1 MASFAG
7 KHRKQSRAVRGI
19 AKVVVAGAIV
29 AVPMSIA
36 AIPAQADTAGSGVN
50 WDAIAQCE
58 SGGNW
63 NDDTGNGYQG
73 GLQFSP
79 STWAAY
85 GGTGSASS
93 ASRDEQ
99 IAVAERVAAA
109 QGMHAWPV
117 CSVRAGQAGK
127 SVSSSSSYHSIARG
141 TVKVTTHAATP
152 KAAPVATTPA
162 AQSEP
167 NGDYT
172 VAAGDT
178 LSTIASKLHVA
189 GGWETLW
196 NANKNVVPN
205 ANLIFPGQSLVT
217 K

>member
-36 AIPAQADTAGSGVN
+36 AIPASADTSTVN
-50 WDAIAQCE
+50 WDSIAQCE

-63 NDDTGNGYQG
+63 STNTGNGFYG
-73 GLQFSP
+73 GLQFTE
-79 STWAAY
+79 STWKAN
-85 GGTGSASS
+85 GGTGMPQN

-99 IAVAERVAAA
+99 IAVAQRVAQT

-117 CSVRAGQAGK
+117 CSVKAGQAGAH
-127 SVSSSSSYHSIARG
+127 VSSQHSSSHHS
-141 TVKVTTHAATP
+141 T
-152 KAAPVATTPA
+152 AAPTTKKSTHKATTPA
-162 AQSEP
+162 AVTTTAAPQSAP

-178 LSTIASKLHVA
+178 LSSIAQKLNVA
-189 GGWETLW
+189 GGWESLW
-196 NANKNVVPN
+196 NNNKSIVANP
-205 ANLIFPGQSLVT
+205 NLIFPGQSLVT

>member
-1 MASFAG
+1 MVSFAG

-29 AVPMSIA
+29 AVPLSIA
-36 AIPAQADTAGSGVN
+36 ATPASADTSSVN

-63 NDDTGNGYQG
+63 HADTGNGYHG
-73 GLQFSP
+73 GLQFSQ
-79 STWAAY
+79 STWQAN
-85 GGTGSASS
+85 GGTGDAAN
-93 ASRDEQ
+93 ASREQQ
-99 IAVAERVAAA
+99 IAVAERVAAT

-117 CSVRAGQAGK
+117 CSLRAGQAGH
-127 SVSSSSSYHSIARG
+127 STTTHHSSKP
-141 TVKVTTHAATP
+141 TTKKVTTHKAAAPAATTTV
-152 KAAPVATTPA
+152 AP
-162 AQSEP
+162 QSAP

-172 VAAGDT
+172 VVAGDT
-178 LSTIASKLHVA
+178 LSSIAQKLNVA
-189 GGWETLW
+189 GGWEALW
-196 NANKNVVPN
+196 NKNKSIVPN

>member
-1 MASFAG
+1 MVSFAG

-29 AVPMSIA
+29 AVPLSIA
-36 AIPAQADTAGSGVN
+36 ATPASADTSSVN

-63 NDDTGNGYQG
+63 HADTGNGYHG
-73 GLQFSP
+73 GLQFSQ
-79 STWAAY
+79 STWQAN
-85 GGTGSASS
+85 GGTGDAAN
-93 ASRDEQ
+93 ASREQQ
-99 IAVAERVAAA
+99 IAVAERVAAT

-117 CSVRAGQAGK
+117 CSLRAGQADH
-127 SVSSSSSYHSIARG
+127 STTTHHSSKP
-141 TVKVTTHAATP
+141 TTKKVTTHKAAAPAATTTV
-152 KAAPVATTPA
+152 AP
-162 AQSEP
+162 QSAP

-172 VAAGDT
+172 VVAGDT
-178 LSTIASKLHVA
+178 RSSIAQKLNVA
-189 GGWETLW
+189 GGWEALW
-196 NANKNVVPN
+196 NKNKSIVPN

>member
-1 MASFAG
+1 MVSFAG

-29 AVPMSIA
+29 AVPLTIA
-36 AIPAQADTAGSGVN
+36 ATPASADTSNVN

-63 NDDTGNGYQG
+63 AANTGNGYEG

-79 STWAAY
+79 GTWRAN
-85 GGTGSASS
+85 GGTGSAAN
-93 ASRDEQ
+93 ASREEQ
-99 IAVAERVAAA
+99 IAVAERVAAT

-117 CSVRAGQAGK
+117 CSVRAGQAGAH
-127 SVSSSSSYHSIARG
+127 VSSSAHHASKPATKKS
-141 TVKVTTHAATP
+141 TTHKTVTSAPAATT
-152 KAAPVATTPA
+152 AAP
-162 AQSEP
+162 QSAP

-172 VAAGDT
+172 VVAGDT
-178 LSTIASKLHVA
+178 LSSIAQKQNVA
-189 GGWETLW
+189 GGWQALW
-196 NANKNVVPN
+196 NENKTIVPN
-205 ANLIFPGQSLVT
+205 ANLIFPGQALVT

>member
-1 MASFAG
+1 MVSFAG

-29 AVPMSIA
+29 AVPLSIA
-36 AIPAQADTAGSGVN
+36 AVPASADTSNIN

-63 NDDTGNGYQG
+63 SINTGNGYYG
-73 GLQFSP
+73 GLQFDEG
-79 STWAAY
+79 TWKSN
-85 GGTGSASS
+85 GGTGNPAN

-99 IAVAERVAAA
+99 IAVANRVAAA
-109 QGMHAWPV
+109 RGTSPWPV
-117 CSVRAGQAGK
+117 CGTHGG
-127 SVSSSSSYHSIARG
+127 SSTHTSSTSHHSSKP
-141 TVKVTTHAATP
+141 TTKKVTTHKAATP
-152 KAAPVATTPA
+152 AATTVAP
-162 AQSEP
+162 QSAP

-178 LSTIASKLHVA
+178 LSSIAQKQNVA
-189 GGWETLW
+189 GGWEALW
-196 NANKNVVPN
+196 NKNKSIVPN
-205 ANLIFPGQSLVT
+205 ANLIFPGQALVT

>member
-1 MASFAG
+1 MVSVAG

-29 AVPMSIA
+29 AVPLSIA
-36 AIPAQADTAGSGVN
+36 ATPASADTSSVN

-63 NDDTGNGYQG
+63 HADTGNGYHG
-73 GLQFSP
+73 GLQFSQ
-79 STWAAY
+79 STWQAN
-85 GGTGSASS
+85 GGTGDAAN
-93 ASRDEQ
+93 ASREQQ
-99 IAVAERVAAA
+99 IAVAERVAAT

-117 CSVRAGQAGK
+117 CSVRAGQAGH
-127 SVSSSSSYHSIARG
+127 STTTHHSSK
-141 TVKVTTHAATP
+141 TTTKKVTTHKAAAPAATTTV
-152 KAAPVATTPA
+152 AP
-162 AQSEP
+162 QSAP

-172 VAAGDT
+172 VVSGDT
-178 LSTIASKLHVA
+178 LSSIAQKQNVA
-189 GGWETLW
+189 GGWEALW
-196 NANKNVVPN
+196 NKNKSIVPN

>member
-1 MASFAG
+1 MVSFAG
-7 KHRKQSRAVRGI
+7 KHRKQSRVVRGV

-29 AVPMSIA
+29 AVPLSIA
-36 AIPAQADTAGSGVN
+36 AIPAQADTVN

-63 NDDTGNGYQG
+63 HDNTGNGYTG

-85 GGTGSASS
+85 GGTGSAAN
-93 ASRDEQ
+93 ASREEQ

-117 CSVRAGQAGK
+117 CSVKAGQAGK
-127 SVSSSSSYHSIARG
+127 SVSGSSY
-141 TVKVTTHAATP
+141 TPKVTTHKAT
-152 KAAPVATTPA
+152 KAAPVTTTSAP
-162 AQSEP
+162 QSAP

-172 VAAGDT
+172 VVAGDT
-178 LSTIASKLHVA
+178 LSTIAQKVNFP
-189 GGWETLW
+189 GGWEALW
-196 NANKNVVPN
+196 NANKSVVPN